1 MIIQIGIFHNR
12 FIYLDLVSIV
22 VSWVTSPFKSI
33 VLSQIL
39 IFFPLREIRNV
50 STVEGEATPTRS
62 VPLPEEE
69 EELREEEW
77 GGGGKVAV
85 ARAVDDAHYFT
96 LHFYYKY

>member
-1 MIIQIGIFHNR
+1 M
-12 FIYLDLVSIV
+12 
-22 VSWVTSPFKSI
+22 VTSPYKSI
-33 VLSQIL
+33 VLSQIS

-69 EELREEEW
+69 EESREEEE

-85 ARAVDDAHYFT
+85 ARAVDDAHHFT